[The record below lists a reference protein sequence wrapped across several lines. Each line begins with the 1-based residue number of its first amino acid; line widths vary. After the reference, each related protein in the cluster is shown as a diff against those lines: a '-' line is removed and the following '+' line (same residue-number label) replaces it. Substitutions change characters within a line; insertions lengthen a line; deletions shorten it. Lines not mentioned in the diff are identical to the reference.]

1 VVALLAMTAGTLYQK
16 RFCTGMDLLSGTVVQ
31 YVAASLVVGVI
42 ALIKEPLT
50 VEWSMDFILAMA
62 WLVLVLSIGAIML
75 LMVLIKQGEATRV
88 ASMFYLVPP
97 TAAMFAWLLFDEQ
110 LGLLG
115 FVGFGVA
122 ALGVAL
128 VMIKR

>member
-1 VVALLAMTAGTLYQK
+1 
-16 RFCTGMDLLSGTVVQ
+16 
-31 YVAASLVVGVI
+31 
-42 ALIKEPLT
+42 
-50 VEWSMDFILAMA
+50 
-62 WLVLVLSIGAIML
+62 ML

>member
-1 VVALLAMTAGTLYQK
+1 MTAGTLYQK

>member
-1 VVALLAMTAGTLYQK
+1 M
-16 RFCTGMDLLSGTVVQ
+16 
-31 YVAASLVVGVI
+31 I

>member
-1 VVALLAMTAGTLYQK
+1 MSNHSRPGGRLL
-16 RFCTGMDLLSGTVVQ
+16 VQ
-31 YVAASLVVGVI
+31 EDQHDELV
-42 ALIKEPLT
+42 ALIKEPL
-50 VEWSMDFILAMA
+50 VIEWSMNFILAMA

-75 LMVLIKQGEATRV
+75 LMGLIKQGEATRV

-97 TAAMFAWLLFDEQ
+97 TAAFFAWLLFDEH

-115 FVGFGVA
+115 FVGFAIA

-128 VMIKR
+128 VMVKR